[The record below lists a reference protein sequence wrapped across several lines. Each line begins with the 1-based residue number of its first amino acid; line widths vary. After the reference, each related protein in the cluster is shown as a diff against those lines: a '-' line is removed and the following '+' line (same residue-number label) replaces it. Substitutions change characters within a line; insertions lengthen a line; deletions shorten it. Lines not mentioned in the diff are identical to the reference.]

1 LRPHFPGGAG
11 KVRRATA
18 RYEGRKHG
26 RKQKC
31 GKHKT
36 GRQQIVMHES
46 IFQVRG
52 GISRTN
58 QSFAGG
64 DIEYETVRLVE

>member
-1 LRPHFPGGAG
+1 
-11 KVRRATA
+11 
-18 RYEGRKHG
+18 
-26 RKQKC
+26 
-31 GKHKT
+31 
-36 GRQQIVMHES
+36 MHES